1 MALLLLK
8 LFDPSNGFGA
18 TDVKI
23 ALFRHNQPWKS
34 PKPMLGSKSF
44 RSMTPPKVRFLRP
57 NKVSGGQKS
66 FLGAPK
72 IKKIDFLKKPE
83 FCDLSEHGGW
93 SREWPW
99 PP

>member
-1 MALLLLK
+1 
-8 LFDPSNGFGA
+8 
-18 TDVKI
+18 
-23 ALFRHNQPWKS
+23 
-34 PKPMLGSKSF
+34 MLGSKSF

-93 SREWPW
+93 SREWPQ